1 MCDGRGMLVTLS
13 DDDERCLVA
22 GRGNGGRERVVVDNE
37 KVEEKASRVEKKKG
51 HLKGGTR
58 LSISAL
64 SFFAVGCPTTTQ
76 SHNVKNESHSE
87 LPLEDSEK
95 VCCVLSTL

>member
-37 KVEEKASRVEKKKG
+37 KVKKASCRKEKVTSKGARVFQSP
-51 HLKGGTR
+51 
-58 LSISAL
+58 LSL
-64 SFFAVGCPTTTQ
+64 SLQWVVPQQHSPTT
-76 SHNVKNESHSE
+76 
-87 LPLEDSEK
+87 
-95 VCCVLSTL
+95 